1 MAPLLE
7 RLGLL
12 LGGLGPE
19 VGVEHGGEVALAE
32 GGDDA
37 HDGLALVLGAG
48 GELLGRPDRR
58 ARRDAAHDALG
69 LRERLRGGDGVVVG
83 HLQHLVDHAQVGVAR
98 HEARADALDLVRAL
112 VLAAREHGAAHGLER
127 HELALGLERLDVLR
141 AAGQRAARADAGD
154 EDVDLALGV
163 RPDLRPGRLAVDLRV
178 VGVVELLEQL
188 ALVAQAGDDLLG
200 LHDRATHAL
209 GGGGEHQLG
218 AERLEHDAALHGHG
232 LGHGEDHVVATR
244 RGHHRERDA
253 GVARGGLDQ
262 RRHAGRDLAAR
273 LRLHDH
279 RVADAILDGVA
290 RLHGLHLEQDGRV
303 KPLGVAAQL
312 EQRRVADELGDV
324 VGDLGP
330 RALAHHGAELGDHLL
345 GWAHSVVSTGV
356 G

>member
-1 MAPLLE
+1 MHITRKGPANGHGARVRGLAALLE

-12 LGGLGPE
+12 VSGLGPE

-58 ARRDAAHDALG
+58 ARGDAAHDALG
-69 LRERLRGGDGVVVG
+69 HRERARGGAGVVVG
-83 HLQHLVDHAQVGVAR
+83 HLHHLVDEAEVGVAR

-112 VLAAREHGAAHGLER
+112 VLAAREDGAAHRLER

-154 EDVDLALGV
+154 EDVDLAQGV
-163 RPDLRPGRLAVDLRV
+163 RPDLRARGLAVDLGV

-188 ALVAQAGDDLLG
+188 ACSRGGRVLELGARARGSGSDRSSPALLVGRLWRRTLVAEAGGDLLG

-218 AERLEHDAALHGHG
+218 AERLRCMG
-232 LGHGEDHVVATR
+232 LQPEMH
-244 RGHHRERDA
+244 
-253 GVARGGLDQ
+253 
-262 RRHAGRDLAAR
+262 
-273 LRLHDH
+273 
-279 RVADAILDGVA
+279 
-290 RLHGLHLEQDGRV
+290 
-303 KPLGVAAQL
+303 GVAACL
-312 EQRRVADELGDV
+312 
-324 VGDLGP
+324 P
-330 RALAHHGAELGDHLL
+330 GAAAWRWPGLQG
-345 GWAHSVVSTGV
+345 A
-356 G
+356 